1 MTPTHDT
8 TPARSNGHAGGSTAT
23 ATRTPPEPDAAPGR
37 ARRTPTRR
45 RGRRG
50 ALAARVLVPALTAA
64 LLTVLLLSAGTGT
77 VAVSTADALKI
88 VLGHLLPGMPWMSD
102 GSLTTVQDNAVWQ
115 FRLPRALL
123 AALAGAGL
131 ALAGALMQ
139 AVVHNSL
146 AEPYILGVSAGAG
159 VGAVSSIVLG
169 IGAGSLGIGA
179 AAFAGALAAT
189 AAVYLL
195 ARKNGRIAPQRLILA
210 GVALGA
216 LFSAVTSY
224 LTITTDAQNVFS
236 IMFFLL
242 GSVSA
247 ATPGHLALPAAALLA
262 AGIFTAFRARALNA
276 LLVGD
281 DAAATLG
288 VNVNRLRS
296 SILVTAAL
304 LTGAVVAVS
313 GGIGFV
319 GLIIPHIARIIVGS
333 DHRRMLPVAV
343 LGGAVFLALC
353 DLLARTLAAPA
364 EIPLGVLTAMVGAPF
379 FLWLLRRDR
388 AEGTGGRR

>member
-1 MTPTHDT
+1 MPETTDGSAGGT
-8 TPARSNGHAGGSTAT
+8 TPDR
-23 ATRTPPEPDAAPGR
+23 PPDSPP
-37 ARRTPTRR
+37 
-45 RGRRG
+45 GRRG
-50 ALAARVLVPALTAA
+50 AAAGAPPAPSAGPAAPRRRGVLAARLLVPALTFALAA
-64 LLTVLLLSAGTGT
+64 VVLVSTSTGT
-77 VAVSTADALKI
+77 IAVSPMEAVRI
-88 VLGHLLPGMPWMSD
+88 VIGHLVPGMPWMSD

-123 AALAGAGL
+123 AALAGASL
-131 ALAGALMQ
+131 ALAGALIQ

-159 VGAVSSIVLG
+159 VGAVTYIVLG
-169 IGAGSLGIGA
+169 IGIGSLGIGA
-179 AAFAGALAAT
+179 SAFAGALMAT
-189 AAVYLL
+189 GAVYFL

-210 GVALGA
+210 GVALGS

-224 LTITTDAQNVFS
+224 LTIATDAQNVFS

-247 ATPGHLALPAAALLA
+247 ATMGHLALPAAALA
-262 AGIFTAFRARALNA
+262 AVGVFAALRARALNA

-281 DAAATLG
+281 EAAASLG
-288 VNVNRLRS
+288 VHVDRLRTAVL
-296 SILVTAAL
+296 IAAAL

-319 GLIIPHIARIIVGS
+319 GLVIPHIARIIVGS
-333 DHRRMLPVAV
+333 DHRRMLPVA
-343 LGGAVFLALC
+343 LLAGAVFLAAS
-353 DLLARTLAAPA
+353 DLLARTLAEPS

-379 FLWLLRRDR
+379 FLWLLRRAR
-388 AEGTGGRR
+388 AESAGVGR